1 MRPSRRLQR
10 IVLVA
15 FVVTFACTRLLVLL
29 IMARTLPDLYM
40 HVGGTHV
47 HHLNFGI
54 VVLAVVG
61 AALLFAHP
69 RGRWRDVV
77 AASYGLGLALTFDE
91 FGMWLHLGGSYWQ
104 RASFD
109 AITIVGGLLL
119 LAAWV
124 PPPAEWT
131 RRGMAVAGCVLA
143 LLAVFF
149 WRLSLSLSPIEQR
162 ALPALERIE
171 QRGPH

>member
-1 MRPSRRLQR
+1 VRPSRRLQR
-10 IVLVA
+10 IVLLA

-29 IMARTLPDLYM
+29 IMARKLPDLYV
-40 HVGGTHV
+40 HIGGTHV

-61 AALLFAHP
+61 AALLFAQPH
-69 RGRWRDVV
+69 GRWRDVV
-77 AASYGLGLALTFDE
+77 AAGYGIGLALTFDE

-109 AITIVGGLLL
+109 AITVVGGLLL

-124 PPPAEWT
+124 PPPRAWT
-131 RRGMAVAGCVLA
+131 RRGIAIAGGMLA

-149 WRLSLSLSPIEQR
+149 WRLSLSWSPIEQR

-171 QRGPH
+171 QQGPR